1 MQPEHGFNLQG
12 RYPSGGNGFKAAQ
25 IYELLAQ
32 QSEAIDSI
40 QGLIEHFKTH
50 SIWVWK
56 FGAIEP
62 HLCLEAKETG
72 EWYKF
77 KQDLNEK
84 EIGVL
89 NGVLWVINNK
99 QNKREFQIYVY
110 HTKTQIVCDIS

>member
-1 MQPEHGFNLQG
+1 MQPDQGFNLQG

-84 EIGVL
+84 EIED
-89 NGVLWVINNK
+89 VIGDSVYI
-99 QNKREFQIYVY
+99 QEFANWCIQKV
-110 HTKTQIVCDIS
+110 